1 MNDAYLHFRDG
12 FASILDPRFY
22 TIEWLDGQIWAGLA
36 RVWATSDACILVEVK
51 TYPTGATEI
60 HGLAAVGN
68 MDSIIKQ
75 LIPQAEAWGR
85 SIGCVSASIAS
96 RSGWVRALKSS
107 GYELHQCEIRKD
119 L

>member
-1 MNDAYLHFRDG
+1 MDRYVLWRDG

-22 TIEWLDGQIWAGLA
+22 TIDWLDGQVWAGFTKVFA
-36 RVWATSDACILVEVK
+36 ADDACIVTEVK
-51 TYPTGATEI
+51 IYPTGAREV
-60 HGLAAVGN
+60 HGIAAVGS
-68 MDSIIKQ
+68 MDSIIDQ

-85 SIGCVSASIAS
+85 SLGCITASIAS
-96 RSGWVRALKSS
+96 RPGWIKALKPH